1 MANNQISGTMMLI
14 GGLELLRHAI
24 SARETKNERRTTY
37 TEREIYD
44 PNTQR
49 IITLRT
55 RSVTYT
61 ERN

>member
-1 MANNQISGTMMLI
+1 MAKNQIDGTMMLI

-24 SARETKNERRTTY
+24 RASQPKTERRTTY
-37 TEREIYD
+37 SEREVYD
-44 PNTQR
+44 PRSQR
-49 IITLRT
+49 VITLCT